1 MTAPHDLVVV
11 GAGPAGAAAALAA
24 AEAGLDV
31 LVVDEQRAPGG
42 QIFRTTPPEFGARR
56 KLPTGYPWAGELLDR
71 ARSHPGITWRH
82 GTTVFGIL
90 PVRAEAADAPAGA
103 GAGAGAGAA
112 GSAPAAFDVLTSDP
126 AEPAGAGRVRAR
138 RVLVAAGAYD
148 MPVAIPGWTLP
159 GVMMAG
165 AVQGFLKSQRLRVAD
180 RIVLAGSHPLLLIVA
195 DQLLAAGARV
205 EEVAIA
211 RGIPSPV
218 ELLRAL
224 PAVPGHVRLLAELA
238 GCVLRLLKAGVRIS
252 TGTVPTEVLG
262 DGRVTGVRL
271 APADRGWRQTG
282 PARTVD
288 ADALVLGY
296 GFHPSTELA
305 RQLGCALDWDSA
317 QGGWIVR
324 HDERLE
330 TTVPGV
336 HVAGEPS
343 GVAGA
348 EQSRAEGELAGLRIA
363 EALGRTVPER
373 ALARAQR
380 RIRSAARFSTVVQRM
395 FAPRREALLELATPA
410 TEICRCE
417 TVTRGTIDGFLAE
430 NPFAGTADAV
440 KLACRSGMG
449 PCQGRYC
456 ESAVAG
462 LVAKAR
468 GTEIGQAGRFAAHI
482 PVKPVPLQAYAAL
495 GDDPDPLVP

>member
-1 MTAPHDLVVV
+1 MSPAHDLVVV

-24 AEAGLDV
+24 ADAGLDV
-31 LVVDEQRAPGG
+31 LVVDEQRAAGG

-71 ARSHPGITWRH
+71 ARSHPGIAWRH
-82 GTTVFGIL
+82 GATVFGIL
-90 PVRAEAADAPAGA
+90 PVASDASSADGADASDPSDPSDASARPAPAG
-103 GAGAGAGAA
+103 
-112 GSAPAAFDVLTSDP
+112 FDVLTSDP
-126 AEPAGAGRVRAR
+126 AGPASSGRVRAR
-138 RVLVAAGAYD
+138 RVLIAAGAYD

-180 RIVLAGSHPLLLIVA
+180 RVVLAGSHPLLLIVA
-195 DQLLAAGARV
+195 DQLLAAGARI

-224 PAVPGHVRLLAELA
+224 PAVPGHVRLLGELA
-238 GCVLRLLKAGVRIS
+238 GCVLRLLRAGVRIS

-262 DGRVTGVRL
+262 DGRVQAVRL
-271 APADRGWRQTG
+271 ARADRGWRQTG
-282 PARTVD
+282 PARTVE

-305 RQLGCALDWDSA
+305 RQLGCGLDWDSA

-324 HDERLE
+324 HDAQLE

-348 EQSRAEGELAGLRIA
+348 EQSRAEGELAGLTIA
-363 EALGRTVPER
+363 AALGRPVPER
-373 ALARAQR
+373 ALAGARR
-380 RIRSAARFSTVVQRM
+380 RIRSSSRFSSVVQRM

-417 TVTRGTIDGFLAE
+417 TVTRATIDGFLDE

-468 GTEIGQAGRFAAHI
+468 GTGLGQAGRFAAHI
-482 PVKPVPLQAYAAL
+482 PVKPVPLQAYVAL
-495 GDDPDPLVP
+495 ADDPD